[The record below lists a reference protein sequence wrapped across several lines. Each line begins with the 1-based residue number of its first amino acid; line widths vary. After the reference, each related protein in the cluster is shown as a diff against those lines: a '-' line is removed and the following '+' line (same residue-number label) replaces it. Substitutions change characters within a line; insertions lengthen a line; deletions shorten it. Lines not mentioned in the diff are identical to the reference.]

1 MDIDTINGNPIE
13 WHNARE
19 RFNPPT
25 IQQKFEPT
33 IDKAVSAI
41 VGKPVF
47 TTDPRLI
54 KLVFKWKREKP
65 SEDVFVNYLD
75 DPVHIQELKQIFL

>member
-1 MDIDTINGNPIE
+1 MDIDITNGRPIE

-25 IQQKFEPT
+25 TQQRVEPA

-41 VGKPVF
+41 VGKPVL

-54 KLVFKWKREKP
+54 KLVVKWKREKP

-75 DPVHIQELKQIFL
+75 DPAHIQELKSVFL